1 MLWSGPEIWN
11 YFEWYLK
18 TVITDKFND
27 DNYDYP
33 RLNCIVGVGGV
44 IRGNNQIIIFSFP
57 GASLCHCVHCPV
69 SPYSTPYILQLEPR
83 PRNIKSR
90 RATGVYCLFVWEAT
104 CYVDLDNL
112 ALQRS
117 IFNDLLIGRKLI
129 FNTICGVTEC
139 LELDNEQVSWH
150 PQLSQL
156 WLTG

>member
-1 MLWSGPEIWN
+1 MIRSGPKIWN

-27 DNYDYP
+27 DNYYYL

-57 GASLCHCVHCPV
+57 GASLSYCVHCPLCPLCPLSIQRYRYRV
-69 SPYSTPYILQLEPR
+69 
-83 PRNIKSR
+83 
-90 RATGVYCLFVWEAT
+90 VCLSLVWESNVT
-104 CYVDLDNL
+104 CYVDLGNL

-117 IFNDLLIGRKLI
+117 IFNDILIGRKLI

-139 LELDNEQVSWH
+139 LD
-150 PQLSQL
+150 P
-156 WLTG
+156 G